1 MAKRKRKRWY
11 PKPGKQISTEV
22 DRYNRIVQGIRDQQ
36 LTWPM
41 DAARIRE
48 LRDQLDVIWL
58 RLDERSRALIV
69 EKWGDGRG
77 GDLLLDPRGTK
88 KKDLE

>member
-11 PKPGKQISTEV
+11 PKPGKQVSTEV
-22 DRYNRIVQGIRDQQ
+22 DRYNSIVQGIRDQQ

-48 LRDQLDVIWL
+48 MRDQLDLIWI
-58 RLDERSRALIV
+58 RLDERSRQLII
-69 EKWGDGRG
+69 ERWGDGRG
-77 GDLLLDPRGTK
+77 VDLLLDPRGSKT
-88 KKDLE
+88 DELE